1 MFKHSKAF
9 SSFSV
14 NDIQKAKK
22 FYSEVLGLDVT
33 DNPMGVIE
41 LQIAGSNNV
50 MVYPKPNHEPATF
63 TVLNFP
69 VDNVEKAVDELT
81 AKGVVFEQYKGEIET
96 DKKGISRDNRGPK
109 IAWFKDPAGNIFS
122 VLEKE

>member
-1 MFKHSKAF
+1 MFKHANAF

-14 NDIQKAKK
+14 NDIQKAKQ
-22 FYSEVLGLDVT
+22 FYSETLGLDVT

-41 LQIAGSNNV
+41 LQIARSNNV

-69 VDNVEKAVDELT
+69 VDDVEKTVDELT

-96 DKKGISRDNRGPK
+96 DKKGISRDNRGP
-109 IAWFKDPAGNIFS
+109 
-122 VLEKE
+122 